1 MNEKKILN
9 DVKCNKNIIKINGPG
24 RTMSPTEVTGRMD
37 LLPTTMDEGIVGLGG
52 RKREMLSRSGA
63 MWFNALESM
72 THSISE
78 GSS

>member
-52 RKREMLSRSGA
+52 
-63 MWFNALESM
+63 
-72 THSISE
+72 
-78 GSS
+78 